1 MLKFKIGEGA
11 KGEVRGGEK
20 ETIEQEKLKGGESEN
35 TFHNYRIISNV
46 GVRSRKYS
54 SGSGWL
60 GNSA

>member
-11 KGEVRGGEK
+11 KGESEVRGGEK
-20 ETIEQEKLKGGESEN
+20 ETIE
-35 TFHNYRIISNV
+35 NYRIISNV
-46 GVRSRKYS
+46 GVRSSEYS